1 MNACCSNCNIA
12 KIALLNFD
20 SLFLLFSKILCYMEQ
35 FYYQPCVGSVGQSS
49 AIEVTYSE
57 RSFSALESSGQL
69 TVTIS
74 LLEHIEDIFNLT
86 VIPIAKY
93 PLDAE
98 GTYVR

>member
-35 FYYQPCVGSVGQSS
+35 FHYQPCVDSVGQSS
-49 AIEVTYSE
+49 GIEVTYSE
-57 RSFSALESSGQL
+57 RSFSTLESSGQL

-98 GTYVR
+98 GMYVR

>member
-1 MNACCSNCNIA
+1 
-12 KIALLNFD
+12 
-20 SLFLLFSKILCYMEQ
+20 MEQ
-35 FYYQPCVGSVGQSS
+35 FYYQPCVDSVGQSS
-49 AIEVTYSE
+49 GIEVTYSE

-74 LLEHIEDIFNLT
+74 LLEHTEDIFNLT